1 MKINIFGSTG
11 IIGKKVLKIID
22 QSHEKIH
29 VNLLTAD
36 SNIKSILPQ
45 IIKFKPKYVHLNNEN
60 KLNEL
65 KKIIDKTS
73 KILDKND
80 LSDYLY
86 DSKSDLTVLAISGYN
101 SLNFLDEIVNNTKN
115 LGIVSKE
122 AIVSGGHLFKK
133 IIILKTNIFSFRLR
147 AFLTL

>member
-1 MKINIFGSTG
+1 M
-11 IIGKKVLKIID
+11 
-22 QSHEKIH
+22 
-29 VNLLTAD
+29 
-36 SNIKSILPQ
+36 
-45 IIKFKPKYVHLNNEN
+45 HLNNEN

-65 KKIIDKTS
+65 KKIIGKTS

-86 DSKSDLTVLAISGYN
+86 ESKSDLTVLAISGYN
-101 SLNFLDEIVNNTKN
+101 SLNFLDEIVNNTNN

-133 IIILKTNIFSFRLR
+133 NNYFKKTNIFPLDSEHFSLYSH
-147 AFLTL
+147 LNVNEKIIKI